1 MKAIKRILYTVAEIL
16 FVLGSVKLGIYA
28 KEIDREAFFENSDE
42 NRFPQTIVH
51 YVVTDFLQMPLPDGK
66 KEKKV
71 LVMGYD
77 GFREYGLWNILDD
90 PFSSV
95 CMVSKE
101 GGLYHTYAGGD
112 EKWRQETTT
121 SPGWASILTGQWSN
135 FTAVESSDDVK
146 NDMAKTFLMDAS
158 QKGISSAFIC
168 SWKEHFSV
176 TYKNDIAFVKQNNL
190 PLQFFLEEGDNKT
203 YACLLQLVE
212 KNPGQIKKDEEDPD
226 VIFFTLEMTDLA
238 GHQSGYGNQ
247 NPFYRDACT
256 IADACGRNII
266 QKIMDRETYEQEEWL
281 IIITTDH
288 GGIGNTHG
296 GQTDEERN
304 TWMAVNRKIKID
316 S

>member
-77 GFREYGLWNILDD
+77 GFREDGLWNILDD

-168 SWKEHFSV
+168 SWKEHFPSH
-176 TYKNDIAFVKQNNL
+176 
-190 PLQFFLEEGDNKT
+190 
-203 YACLLQLVE
+203 
-212 KNPGQIKKDEEDPD
+212 IKM
-226 VIFFTLEMTDLA
+226 ILHL
-238 GHQSGYGNQ
+238 
-247 NPFYRDACT
+247 
-256 IADACGRNII
+256 
-266 QKIMDRETYEQEEWL
+266 
-281 IIITTDH
+281 
-288 GGIGNTHG
+288 
-296 GQTDEERN
+296 
-304 TWMAVNRKIKID
+304 
-316 S
+316 